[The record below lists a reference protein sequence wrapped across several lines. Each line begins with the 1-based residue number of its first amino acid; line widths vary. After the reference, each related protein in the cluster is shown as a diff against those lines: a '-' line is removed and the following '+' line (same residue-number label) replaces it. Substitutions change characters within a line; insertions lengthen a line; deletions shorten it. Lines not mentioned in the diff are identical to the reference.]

1 MILRSLILKE
11 WKLVSRD
18 WHALGVLFIMP
29 AIFLLIMSVALAGL
43 NEEQAPT
50 VAMQLVIPEADQDTA
65 FFRTA
70 LAATLPA
77 GRFVAQDDARLPTL
91 RLPANFS
98 AALLDTDLTV
108 ELIFPAT
115 SDRIDRQRI
124 RAAIE
129 LALAQTRLQA
139 FLSETGNLD
148 VQTPLNER
156 LATVQQYTQ
165 VQINEHDRLLGG
177 QLSSQ
182 PGSSQ
187 HSVAAW
193 IIFGM
198 FFIMLPMANGF
209 LQEQR
214 SGVLARMQSLGL
226 APWLLLLSKLLPYAL
241 INLLQFVSLLLL
253 GFLVLPVL
261 GVQPLMPGG
270 SLLAW
275 LLLVSVLVLATCSLG
290 LAIAGIVRT
299 TEQALLL
306 SAGLNLIL
314 AALGGIMVPRSVMP
328 EIMQQLSLM
337 SPMRWTLEAFTLLL
351 AGQGGVMDVL
361 PWCAYLLLFALA
373 TGGLGLL
380 LFQRRLK
387 VNRWSTMN

>member
-1 MILRSLILKE
+1 MIFRSLILKE

-18 WHALGVLFIMP
+18 WHAVGVLFIMP
-29 AIFLLIMSVALAGL
+29 AIFLLIMSVALSGL
-43 NEEQAPT
+43 NEEQAPA
-50 VAMQLVIPEADQDTA
+50 VVMQLVTPEADQDTA
-65 FFRTA
+65 FFRAA
-70 LAATLPA
+70 LAAALPA
-77 GRFVAQDDARLPTL
+77 GRFVMQEDAALPTL

-98 AALLDTDLTV
+98 TALLDTDMTV

-139 FLSETGNLD
+139 FFSETGNLD
-148 VQTPLNER
+148 VQTPLHER

-165 VQINEHDRLLGG
+165 VKINEHERLLGG

-182 PGSSQ
+182 PGASQ

-214 SGVLARMQSLGL
+214 SGVLARLQSLGL
-226 APWLLLLSKLLPYAL
+226 APWLLLFSKLLPYAL

-253 GFLVLPVL
+253 GFLVLPLL

-275 LLLVSVLVLATCSLG
+275 MLLVSVLVLATCSLG

-328 EIMQQLSLM
+328 DIMQQLSLM
-337 SPMRWTLEAFTLLL
+337 SPMRWALEAFTLLL

-373 TGGLGLL
+373 AGGLGLL

-387 VNRWSTMN
+387 VIRWSTMN